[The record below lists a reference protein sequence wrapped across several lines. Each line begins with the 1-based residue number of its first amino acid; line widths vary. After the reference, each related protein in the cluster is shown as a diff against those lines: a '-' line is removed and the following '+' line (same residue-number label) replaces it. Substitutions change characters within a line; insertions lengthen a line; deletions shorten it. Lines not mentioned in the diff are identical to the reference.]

1 MLFLVDKPMA
11 EIAFRTASTE
21 PDAEIVLIQDGVL
34 LDPESYLD
42 ADGDV
47 PVYAVEQ
54 DLSVRGITPSA
65 GVEPIR
71 YDALVEKIVD
81 QEVKSFV

>member
-11 EIAFRTASTE
+11 EIAFRTANTE
-21 PDAEIVLIQDGVL
+21 PEAEIVLIQDGVL
-34 LDPESYLD
+34 LDPAAHLD
-42 ADGDV
+42 ADGEV
-47 PVYAVEQ
+47 PVYAVER
-54 DLSVRGITPSA
+54 DLSARGVSPSA
-65 GVEPIR
+65 EVEPIR

>member
-11 EIAFRTASTE
+11 EIAFRTANTE

-34 LDPESYLD
+34 LDPVAHLD
-42 ADGDV
+42 TDEEV
-47 PVYAVEQ
+47 PVYAVER
-54 DLSVRGITPSA
+54 DLSVRGVSSSA
-65 GVEPIR
+65 AVEPIQ
-71 YDALVEKIVD
+71 YDALVEKIVE